1 MLEDACKGGGA
12 RGWGARVGREGGAR
26 GWGFA
31 KKKGGVEPP

>member
-12 RGWGARVGREGGAR
+12 RGWGARVG
-26 GWGFA
+26 GFA